1 MPKIYTNQSNSTRI
15 REPLFNISRVKYKGS
30 RLSEQENVE
39 TNLLK
44 LDITRISLELEQID
58 SAVIDNLV
66 YLIGDITDITDS
78 VKLNDGLSYSV
89 AGVTTSTFGYK
100 DPDIES
106 PTTQVLSIDV
116 TNKLGAKLS
125 RLYSKVTRLE
135 SEM

>member
-66 YLIGDITDITDS
+66 YLIGDIADITES

-89 AGVTTSTFGYK
+89 AGITTSIFGYK

-116 TNKLGAKLS
+116 TNKLSAKLS

>member
-58 SAVIDNLV
+58 STVIDNLV
-66 YLIGDITDITDS
+66 YLIGDIADITES

-89 AGVTTSTFGYK
+89 AGVTTSIFGYK

-116 TNKLGAKLS
+116 TNKLSAKLS

>member
-66 YLIGDITDITDS
+66 YLIGDIADITES

-89 AGVTTSTFGYK
+89 AGVTTSIFGYK

-116 TNKLGAKLS
+116 TNKLSAKLS

>member
-58 SAVIDNLV
+58 SAVIENLV

-89 AGVTTSTFGYK
+89 AGITTSIFGYK

>member
-66 YLIGDITDITDS
+66 YLVGDIADITES